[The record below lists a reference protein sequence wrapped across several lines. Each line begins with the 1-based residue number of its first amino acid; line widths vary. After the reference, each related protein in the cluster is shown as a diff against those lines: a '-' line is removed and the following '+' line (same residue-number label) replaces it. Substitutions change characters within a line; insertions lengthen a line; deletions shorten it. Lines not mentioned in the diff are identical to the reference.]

1 MSTANQMIFGDR
13 SDVPDLLKSLAD
25 SPFFF
30 HDTEIE
36 KEKLCS
42 SEHGEGGGAGAAS
55 AGAGSRG
62 GGGGGGG
69 VSASLTPAIWDK
81 TIPYDGET
89 FHLEYMDLDEFLLE
103 NGIPVTLEEEE
114 LQKTLASAGFKGKF
128 FPKVTPIVS
137 TTTITTT
144 ADAAVT
150 PDHAL
155 ASPPSIPATSMVTSD
170 PEEAV
175 TVTTLQPAKLE
186 EEEEEENDDDDEEED
201 DEEEEEE
208 KESLSVEATAEVEE
222 KKTDR
227 NTPSPIDPEAIE
239 VDINFQPDPTDLVL
253 SSVPGGELFNPRK
266 HKFSDEELKPQP
278 MIKKAKKVFVP
289 DEQKDDKY
297 WSRRKKNNVAAKRSR
312 DARRLKENQITVR
325 ASFLERENAA
335 LRQQVAEMRKDC
347 GRCKNVLSRYEAK
360 FQLGHKPPRES
371 KFALLSSLTS
381 SSRVELRC
389 CFQRDT
395 GVFDAHWQAVRH
407 DGRVVP
413 GRPVESAWLLHSG
426 EKGTIVDTP
435 RGQTHGKS
443 VLKGSWLTHGR
454 AGEELMKARER
465 SRRQI
470 HTGTSSSPGN
480 ISEALWPAE

>member
-1 MSTANQMIFGDR
+1 MPGKAAVTVALQSGDKVAPTAPRKSFPFVLKKIMDIPPPNILEEGD
-13 SDVPDLLKSLAD
+13 D
-25 SPFFF
+25 
-30 HDTEIE
+30 EIE

-42 SEHGEGGGAGAAS
+42 SEDGEGGGAGAAS

-81 TIPYDGET
+81 TILYDGET

-114 LQKTLASAGFKGKF
+114 LQKTLALAGFKGKF
-128 FPKVTPIVS
+128 FPKVTPTLS
-137 TTTITTT
+137 TTTVSTIT
-144 ADAAVT
+144 AAAAVA
-150 PDHAL
+150 PDHAS
-155 ASPPSIPATSMVTSD
+155 ASPPSIAVPSMVTSD

-175 TVTTLQPAKLE
+175 TVTMLLSAKLE
-186 EEEEEENDDDDEEED
+186 EEEEEEEED
-201 DEEEEEE
+201 EEEE
-208 KESLSVEATAEVEE
+208 KESLSVEAKAEVEE
-222 KKTDR
+222 KKTER
-227 NTPSPIDPEAIE
+227 STPSPVDPEAIE

-360 FQLGHKPPRES
+360 YGPL
-371 KFALLSSLTS
+371 
-381 SSRVELRC
+381 
-389 CFQRDT
+389 
-395 GVFDAHWQAVRH
+395 
-407 DGRVVP
+407 
-413 GRPVESAWLLHSG
+413 
-426 EKGTIVDTP
+426 
-435 RGQTHGKS
+435 
-443 VLKGSWLTHGR
+443 
-454 AGEELMKARER
+454 
-465 SRRQI
+465 
-470 HTGTSSSPGN
+470 
-480 ISEALWPAE
+480 